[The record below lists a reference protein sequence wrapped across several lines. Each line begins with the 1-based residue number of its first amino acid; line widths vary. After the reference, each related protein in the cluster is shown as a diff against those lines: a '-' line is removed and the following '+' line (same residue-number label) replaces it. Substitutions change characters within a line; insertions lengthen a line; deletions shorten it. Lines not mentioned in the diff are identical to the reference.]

1 MLIEKMGYTRE
12 LSDETKRKISA
23 SNQNKVRSAETK
35 AKIAKAKQGTQ
46 HSEETKAKI
55 SAAISQLWSKVPKTD
70 KDENSSDKPLGF

>member
-1 MLIEKMGYTRE
+1 MLIQKMGYTRE

-35 AKIAKAKQGTQ
+35 AKIAKAKQGTK

-55 SAAISQLWSKVPKTD
+55 ASAISRLWAKVPKQDNNNND
-70 KDENSSDKPLGF
+70 KQIGI